1 MFDLAVEG
9 IRNLSRAGLFRR
21 HKVIRES
28 LGGIADGSNVVFRT
42 AYSPLVEAEGITVYL
57 SGGSI
62 SSGSYLVD
70 YDTGTV
76 IFGSAPSAQPQADY
90 YHANLTTREFKQI
103 LLDGFDL
110 MEMFWR
116 RGLRISS
123 GSAAFQEGTE
133 DDDHLYVVDSAMA
146 DPACGNST
154 FSQSRAQVALLRV
167 CALIA
172 YLDNLLM
179 AAADEDIDIRED
191 RGLTVKRSH
200 RTPNIERALNAKLA
214 ELRRALDTAQ
224 AESYTSGEQWGGY
237 FKSPATQGYLSAF
250 EWQEYSKQN
259 DLRALYRYSI
269 SGTTKAW

>member
-9 IRNLSRAGLFRR
+9 VRNLSRAGLFRR

-28 LGGIADGSNVVFRT
+28 LCGIADGSNTVFRT
-42 AYSPLVEAEGITVYL
+42 AYSPLVEAEGVTVYL
-57 SGGSI
+57 SGGSY
-62 SSGSYLVD
+62 SSGSYMVD

-76 IFGSAPSAQPQADY
+76 IFNSAPTAQPQIDY

-116 RGLRISS
+116 RGLRVSS
-123 GSAAFQEGTE
+123 GSTTFREGTE

-146 DPACGNST
+146 DPVCGDTT
-154 FSQSRAQVALLRV
+154 FSQSRAQIALLRV
-167 CALIA
+167 CALVA

-179 AAADEDIDIRED
+179 SAADEDIDVRED
-191 RGLTVKRSH
+191 RGLTIKRSH
-200 RTPNIERALNAKLA
+200 RAQNIERALNAKLT
-214 ELRRALDTAQ
+214 ELARALETAQ
-224 AESYTSGEQWGGY
+224 AEVYTDGSQWGSY
-237 FKSPATQGYLSAF
+237 IKSPATQGYLSAY

-259 DLRALYRYSI
+259 DLRGLYRYSV
-269 SGTTKAW
+269 SGIVRSW

>member
-9 IRNLSRAGLFRR
+9 VRILSRAGLFRR

-28 LGGIADGSNVVFRT
+28 LGGIADGSNTVFRT
-42 AYSPLVEAEGITVYL
+42 AYSPLVEAEGVTVYL
-57 SGGSI
+57 SGGSY
-62 SSGSYLVD
+62 SSGSYTVD

-76 IFGSAPSAQPQADY
+76 IFNSAPSAQPQMDY

-116 RGLRISS
+116 RGLRVSS
-123 GSAAFQEGTE
+123 GSVTFQEGTE
-133 DDDHLYVVDSAMA
+133 DDDHLYVVDGSMS

-154 FSQSRAQVALLRV
+154 FSQSRAQIALLRV

-172 YLDNLLM
+172 YLDNLLVS
-179 AAADEDIDIRED
+179 AADEDIDIRED

-200 RTPNIERALNAKLA
+200 RTSNIERALNAKLA
-214 ELRRALDTAQ
+214 ELRRALETAQ
-224 AESYTSGEQWGGY
+224 SESYTSGEQWGAY
-237 FKSPATQGYLSAF
+237 LKSPATQGYLSAF

-269 SGTTKAW
+269 SGTVRAW